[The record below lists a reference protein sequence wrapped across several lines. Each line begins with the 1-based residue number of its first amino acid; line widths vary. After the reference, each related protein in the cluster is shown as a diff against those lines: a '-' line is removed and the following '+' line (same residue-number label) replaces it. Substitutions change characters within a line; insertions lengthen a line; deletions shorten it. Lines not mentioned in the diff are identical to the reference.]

1 MSTASGLVVGGRR
14 RWALPYRRIEAPAR
28 PLRDAR
34 PVRDAR
40 AVTSSVPVVVRGVL
54 WAVLLI
60 SACAFGPT
68 AVAVLMVAAAGIT
81 CASAVRTLP
90 RPAPVRTLAFAV
102 GAPLAAAVSFVV
114 AAEQSANLALTL
126 ALVVCLYDAACYI
139 NSDGSRTG
147 GRVGVLA
154 GLATVA
160 VLALF
165 VGAIFVPPFTGVK
178 PWLVLGITG
187 ITAALGVRL
196 ASRFP
201 AWERLPGLRRL
212 DSLMLA
218 GPVWVILVATV
229 LHI

>member
-1 MSTASGLVVGGRR
+1 MSIASGLVVGGRR
-14 RWALPYRRIEAPAR
+14 RFAPPYRRVEPPAK
-28 PLRDAR
+28 
-34 PVRDAR
+34 PVTGA
-40 AVTSSVPVVVRGVL
+40 AKVPSAVPVVVRGLL
-54 WAVLLI
+54 WAALLI
-60 SACAFGPT
+60 TACAFGPT
-68 AVAVLMVAAAGIT
+68 PVALLLVATAVIASV
-81 CASAVRTLP
+81 SAVMALP
-90 RPAPVRTLAFAV
+90 RPAPARSLVLAV
-102 GAPLAAAVSFVV
+102 GGPFAAAISFVI
-114 AAEQSANLALTL
+114 AAVQSDNLALTL

-147 GRVGVLA
+147 GRAGVLA

-165 VGAIFVPPFTGVK
+165 VAAIFVPPFTGVR

-187 ITAALGVRL
+187 VMAALGVRL
-196 ASRFP
+196 ASRVP
-201 AWERLPGLRRL
+201 QWERLPAVRRL

>member
-1 MSTASGLVVGGRR
+1 MSIASGLVVGGRR
-14 RWALPYRRIEAPAR
+14 RLAPAYR
-28 PLRDAR
+28 KIDAPAT
-34 PVRDAR
+34 PVKGA
-40 AVTSSVPVVVRGVL
+40 AKVPSAVPVVVRGVL
-54 WAVLLI
+54 WAALLI
-60 SACAFGPT
+60 TACAFGPT
-68 AVAVLMVAAAGIT
+68 PVAVLMVAAAGI
-81 CASAVRTLP
+81 ASVPAVRALP
-90 RPAPVRTLAFAV
+90 RPAPATSLAMAV
-102 GAPLAAAVSFVV
+102 GGPLVAAVSFVI

-165 VGAIFVPPFTGVK
+165 VAAVFVPPFTGARS
-178 PWLVLGITG
+178 WLVLGVTG
-187 ITAALGVRL
+187 LMAPLGVRM
-196 ASRFP
+196 ASRIP
-201 AWERLPGLRRL
+201 GWERLPGLRRL

-218 GPVWVILVATV
+218 GPVWVILVATI